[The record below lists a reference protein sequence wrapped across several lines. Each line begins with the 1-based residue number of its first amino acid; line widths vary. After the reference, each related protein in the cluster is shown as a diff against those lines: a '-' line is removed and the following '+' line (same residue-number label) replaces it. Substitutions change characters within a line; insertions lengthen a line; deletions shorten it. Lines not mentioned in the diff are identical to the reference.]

1 MSNKKRELFEELIN
15 EVRMSQ
21 VATDRY
27 DHAVADAL
35 GANRTD
41 MRCIDVLEREGAIT
55 AGALAAAAGLTSG
68 ATTTVID
75 RLERAGFARRVRDAA
90 DRRRVLVELTP
101 AARDDGSSFY
111 TEHAKL
117 GERLYRRYSEQQL
130 ELLLDF
136 VRAGRELN
144 EREATL
150 LEASNRAREAS
161 RRRERARRP

>member
-1 MSNKKRELFEELIN
+1 MSNKKRELFEELID

-27 DHAVADAL
+27 DQAVADAL

-41 MRCIDVLEREGAIT
+41 MRCVDVLERQGPIT

-75 RLERAGFARRVRDAA
+75 RLERAGFAHRVRDAD
-90 DRRRVLVELTP
+90 DRRRVLVALTP
-101 AARDDGSSFY
+101 AAHEAAPGY
-111 TEHAKL
+111 YAEHAKL

-136 VRAGRELN
+136 VREGRELN
-144 EREATL
+144 EREAAR
-150 LEASNRAREAS
+150 LEAENRARAG
-161 RRRERARRP
+161 RRRGNRARPS

>member
-27 DHAVADAL
+27 DQAVADAL

-41 MRCIDVLEREGAIT
+41 MRCIDVLEREGPIT

-101 AARDDGSSFY
+101 AARDIGSSFY